1 MGRRLVPLTLD
12 NLPDLPPRRCRSC
25 VFWELD
31 PVSGEAAVKGGT
43 ADREKEAWISGV
55 LLEWGGSCG
64 RVVYVDDVPA
74 GFVLYAPPPAYVPRA
89 TAFPTSPV
97 SPPDAVQLMTALIMP
112 GYQGQGLGRV
122 MVQTVAKDL
131 IRRGFKRSRPSG
143 TRGGRSRPVY
153 CLPTIF
159 CPWGGSRRCGHT
171 R

>member
-74 GFVLYAPPPAYVPRA
+74 GFVLYAPPRRMSRA
-89 TAFPTSPV
+89 R
-97 SPPDAVQLMTALIMP
+97 PPFRRARYPPPMP
-112 GYQGQGLGRV
+112 
-122 MVQTVAKDL
+122 
-131 IRRGFKRSRPSG
+131 SS
-143 TRGGRSRPVY
+143 
-153 CLPTIF
+153 
-159 CPWGGSRRCGHT
+159 
-171 R
+171 